1 MDNIEDILRALAYDG
16 DEEGSNQSPS
26 EETPQDSGGG
36 LFGDIDPEMLFKIFS
51 LLETLKTPSD
61 NERFLLALRPM
72 LREENRGKVD
82 SAVKI
87 MKLLALLPILKESGM
102 LGKLL

>member
-1 MDNIEDILRALAYDG
+1 MDNIEDILRALADDG
-16 DEEGSNQSPS
+16 EQSSQENS
-26 EETPQDSGGG
+26 EPQENSGDGG
-36 LFGDIDPEMLFKIFS
+36 LFGDIDPEMLIKMFS
-51 LLETLKTPSD
+51 LIESFNTPSD

-72 LREENRGKVD
+72 LREENRTKID

-102 LGKLL
+102 LGNLL